1 MGDYIV
7 GFFLGGPTK
16 GCTTNLVHGS
26 DEEVADHQLYRKK
39 HGTPS

>member
-7 GFFLGGPTK
+7 GFLGGPIK

-26 DEEVADHQLYRKK
+26 SEEVAHDHQLHRKK